1 MNEKRIAS
9 LRAAKWY
16 HILPIRSWMELE
28 IHEHVGQWSNKRIW
42 RFKGLVIKVKKPNH
56 ADGTFVI
63 RGKVAGHT
71 VEKIYPLSFP
81 HFDKVLLSD
90 KFKVRRAKLYYL
102 RDKVWKGAKLQTLLS
117 NDEKGVDLLE
127 LAKSEVEALQKAY
140 EEAQKETEKEAEK
153 EADADDKANTE
164 EKTDETDVGA
174 DADSSEDAK
183 ADSSE
188 DADTDTN
195 EDTKKD
201 TQ

>member
-1 MNEKRIAS
+1 
-9 LRAAKWY
+9 
-16 HILPIRSWMELE
+16 MELE

-140 EEAQKETEKEAEK
+140 EEAQKEAEK

-164 EKTDETDVGA
+164 EKTDETDAGA
-174 DADSSEDAK
+174 DVDSGADDTAEAS
-183 ADSSE
+183 
-188 DADTDTN
+188 DADADTN